1 MALITDPNITAQIR
15 DLANTGTIDS
25 NQLVTLLNSVLPAGQ
40 QIATNAGFT
49 TGVYKRFGDFDKV
62 NAKVEVVTTGLW
74 TGDSGSL
81 TQFYTASSQT
91 LGTSGYYYTNI
102 YDYNPIAYADTAEI
116 QYAIAYGHVNGS
128 GSMNLADNDNALLAT
143 KATYAQYR
151 SMLLDPTDTKFS
163 FENSSNISTDANG
176 IYVINVA
183 RGRFREKMDA
193 GNWSLKL
200 QGSNGKFTFID
211 NSGKKFGDDLG
222 LSGRTFKV
230 VSGSLNLGT
239 ESEATIKNTADT
251 ATDLAVGKPATG
263 EGYGLFYP
271 DRGII
276 VLNANAIG
284 SVVGSID
291 AFRVYTKDGSY
302 LLSGSLSGSINQDRE
317 QFNQFR
323 LHKAIEAGG
332 DFEARRTENIST
344 QHFFVRA
351 TNREFNYSNNPTYI
365 DADGFFIESTFETD
379 PQTYITTIGL
389 YNDANELI
397 AVAKTSQPIV
407 KSFDKE
413 VLIKV
418 KLSF

>member
-1 MALITDPNITAQIR
+1 MALINDPNVTAQIAA
-15 DLANTGTIDS
+15 LANSGTVDT
-25 NQLVTLLNSVLPAGQ
+25 NQIVSILNSVLPAGQ
-40 QIATNAGFT
+40 QIATNTSGVS
-49 TGVYKRFGDFDKV
+49 TGIYKRFGDFDKV
-62 NAKVEVVTTGLW
+62 NAKTEVVTTGLW

-81 TQFYTASSQT
+81 AQYFTASAQT
-91 LGTSGYYYTNI
+91 TATSGYYYANV
-102 YDYNPIAYADTAEI
+102 YDYNPSTYSDTAEV
-116 QYAIAYGHVNGS
+116 QFAIAYGHVHGS
-128 GSMNLADNDNALLAT
+128 GSMTLDVNDSALMAT

-151 SMLLDPTDTKFS
+151 AMLLDPTDTKFS
-163 FENSSNISTDANG
+163 FENSAGTLEDCNAVYI
-176 IYVINVA
+176 INVA
-183 RGRFREKMDA
+183 RSRYREKMDA

-200 QGSNGKFTFID
+200 TAGNGTFTFID

-239 ESEATIKNTADT
+239 ENQATINTPT
-251 ATDLAVGKPATG
+251 ASNGQ
-263 EGYGLFYP
+263 GYGLFYP

-276 VLNANAIG
+276 VLNAEAIG
-284 SVVGSID
+284 ITLGSI
-291 AFRVYTKDGSY
+291 ANQTIYTKDGAIIQ
-302 LLSGSLSGSINQDRE
+302 SGSVAPSHSTGAE
-317 QFNQFR
+317 MFNQYR
-323 LHKAIEAGG
+323 LLQAIRRGG

-351 TNREFNYSNNPTYI
+351 TNREFNYSNNPTYV
-365 DADGFFIESTFETD
+365 DTNGFFVEGTFETD
-379 PQTYITTIGL
+379 PQTFITTVGL
-389 YNDANELI
+389 LNDSNELI

>member
-1 MALITDPNITAQIR
+1 MALINDPNITAQIR

-40 QIATNAGFT
+40 QISTGAGVATGI
-49 TGVYKRFGDFDKV
+49 YKRFGDFDKV
-62 NAKVEVVTTGLW
+62 NAKIEVVTTGLW
-74 TGDSGSL
+74 SGDSGSL
-81 TQFYTASSQT
+81 AQFFTASAQT
-91 LGTSGYYYTNI
+91 TATSGYYYANV
-102 YDYNPIAYADTAEI
+102 YDYNPIAFSDSAEV
-116 QYAIAYGHVNGS
+116 QFAVAYGHVNGS
-128 GSMNLADNDNALLAT
+128 GSMNLATNDSALLAT

-163 FENSSNISTDANG
+163 FENASAIDVDANG
-176 IYVINVA
+176 IYVINIA
-183 RGRFREKMDA
+183 RSRFREKMDA

-200 QGSNGKFTFID
+200 AGSNGTFTFID

-230 VSGSLNLGT
+230 VSGSLELGT
-239 ESEATIKNTADT
+239 ENEATINTTTD
-251 ATDLAVGKPATG
+251 ATTG

-276 VLNANAIG
+276 VLNAKAIG
-284 SVVGSID
+284 ATVGTLPT
-291 AFRVYTKDGSY
+291 FRAYTKDGVLDISGN
-302 LLSGSLSGSINQDRE
+302 LSGSHSQISE
-317 QFNQFR
+317 QFNHLR
-323 LHKAIEAGG
+323 LLKAIEAGG

-365 DADGFFIESTFETD
+365 DADGFFVESTFETD
-379 PQTYITTIGL
+379 PQTFITTIGL
-389 YNDANELI
+389 YNDSNELI
-397 AVAKTSQPIV
+397 AVAKTSQPVV